1 MRLQQADLGVAE
13 EEAFPSFTYVIM
25 LPVPLHTQAVAIE
38 ITGGASSYIIY
49 YIARCRPEISA
60 QRESNS
66 LTSPAGAHLLTQ
78 QL

>member
-13 EEAFPSFTYVIM
+13 EESFPSFMYIIM

-49 YIARCRPEISA
+49 I
-60 QRESNS
+60 
-66 LTSPAGAHLLTQ
+66 
-78 QL
+78 